1 MKRSKYILY
10 IWAIGGILAFTGCN
24 DFLDRSPQGQFTE
37 DDNPGALAEGK
48 IFNIYTM
55 MRNFNITAGTPAFA
69 IHCFRSEDS
78 EKGSIS
84 SDGSE
89 QAAMYDDF
97 QYNASN
103 GLIKAYWSQN
113 YAIIYQCN
121 EGAFKAAA
129 ALQHTTPERAL
140 AGMLAKH
147 IVSLYDMCFADG
159 MSFDAGTWDEKITDS
174 LNYLFLLKAIVKEG
188 QTNQQN

>member
-1 MKRSKYILY
+1 MQGNPAKENK
-10 IWAIGGILAFTGCN
+10 GIHRG
-24 DFLDRSPQGQFTE
+24 RYG
-37 DDNPGALAEGK
+37 
-48 IFNIYTM
+48 
-55 MRNFNITAGTPAFA
+55 PA
-69 IHCFRSEDS
+69 
-78 EKGSIS
+78 
-84 SDGSE
+84 
-89 QAAMYDDF
+89 
-97 QYNASN
+97 
-103 GLIKAYWSQN
+103 
-113 YAIIYQCN
+113 
-121 EGAFKAAA
+121 GAFKAAA